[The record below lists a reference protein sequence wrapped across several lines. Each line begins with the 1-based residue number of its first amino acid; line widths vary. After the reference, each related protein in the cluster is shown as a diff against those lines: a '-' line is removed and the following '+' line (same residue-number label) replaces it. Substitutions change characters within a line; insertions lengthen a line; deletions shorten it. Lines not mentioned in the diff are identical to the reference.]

1 MKRISIMSAA
11 TVTAILAT
19 AATASAQVF
28 VRAPFVRVQVGGP
41 GVYVRAPF
49 VNLFVPGGPPP
60 VYVVPESVVA
70 PQPFV
75 APAPAQ
81 QAEPI
86 PLPMQLPKGTPT
98 APQPKTPPPP
108 PKPMPPTE
116 KLQDQA
122 PPKATSPDRVLT
134 IEQFAKSFQPKEGN
148 YEVTLL
154 NPVTNAPTTVRFTLP
169 EGTPRRVNV
178 LRNELEF
185 SYGLR
190 RFVRIQFD
198 RDGAE
203 VVAR

>member
-1 MKRISIMSAA
+1 MKRISIMSIA
-11 TVTAILAT
+11 TLTILAT

-60 VYVVPESVVA
+60 VYVVPESVA
-70 PQPFV
+70 PPQPFV

-86 PLPMQLPKGTPT
+86 PLPKQLPDGKPP

-116 KLQDQA
+116 KVQDQT
-122 PPKATSPDRVLT
+122 PPQPSTPERVLT

-154 NPVTNAPTTVRFTLP
+154 NPVTKAPTTVRFTLP

-178 LRNELEF
+178 ARNEIEF
-185 SYGLR
+185 NYGFR

-198 RDGAE
+198 REGVE
-203 VVAR
+203 VIAR